1 MSTRAK
7 AAAILASAGVFA
19 TVWNVSTASSQTVTT
34 PATTTTATTTTTT
47 TTVTATPTTVES
59 STATTSTDTGSAT
72 TLKDGT
78 YTGITETHRY
88 GSVTVTVTVAD
99 GQITKISEDVVSDG
113 DHHSDMINERSI
125 PAIESEVLAANS
137 ADVSTISGATY
148 TTQAFLDSLQSA
160 LDQAA

>member
-34 PATTTTATTTTTT
+34 PATPTPPTTTTT
-47 TTVTATPTTVES
+47 TTVTATPTTVEPP
-59 STATTSTDTGSAT
+59 TATTSTDTGSST

-78 YTGITETHRY
+78 YTGTTETHRY